1 MEAEQFLGRKPE
13 ILLPNGL
20 DIEKFLTLEEVVDK
34 HRIQRERLKEF
45 LLYYFFPYYTFDLKN
60 VLFYFIVGRNEFR
73 AKGADI
79 FIKSLGKLNK
89 KLIKDKSKKTIVAFF
104 WMPTGTK
111 GVKPEILKNKE
122 YFQDI
127 KDSLEDISKETE
139 RKILSTISSGKNI
152 TEKTL
157 FEKTFLLETK
167 RKLMKLK
174 ADGLPPLCTH
184 DLINPNDPTIE
195 AFHEASLDNKKSDKV
210 KVIFYPIY
218 LTGHDSLSNLNY
230 HESIQSSHLGIFP
243 SFYEPWGYT
252 PLEAAV
258 LGVGSVT
265 TDLAGFG
272 KFCQNIE
279 KNKNYPGIFI
289 LERLNKTDESV
300 VKSLTEFLYRFSK
313 FNREDRMKNRIQ
325 ARKIASISDWKIF
338 IKNYILAH
346 NKALES
352 KEK

>member
-1 MEAEQFLGRKPE
+1 MFFS
-13 ILLPNGL
+13 ILSWGETNSEP
-20 DIEKFLTLEEVVDK
+20 
-34 HRIQRERLKEF
+34 KELIY
-45 LLYYFFPYYTFDLKN
+45 LLNPWANL
-60 VLFYFIVGRNEFR
+60 I
-73 AKGADI
+73 
-79 FIKSLGKLNK
+79 K

-157 FEKTFLLETK
+157 FEKNFLLEIK

-218 LTGHDSLSNLNY
+218 LTGL
-230 HESIQSSHLGIFP
+230 
-243 SFYEPWGYT
+243 
-252 PLEAAV
+252 
-258 LGVGSVT
+258 
-265 TDLAGFG
+265 
-272 KFCQNIE
+272 
-279 KNKNYPGIFI
+279 
-289 LERLNKTDESV
+289 RL
-300 VKSLTEFLYRFSK
+300 
-313 FNREDRMKNRIQ
+313 
-325 ARKIASISDWKIF
+325 F
-338 IKNYILAH
+338 IK
-346 NKALES
+346 S
-352 KEK
+352 KLSRKYSVISFGHIPIFLRTMGIYSVRGSCFRRWFRYY